1 MGDDKDDGF
10 AENGRRPRRVCRPGP
25 EEEYLKQPVSPAP
38 VAPEQPILWLGVSGF
53 SPEQKAALQMAL
65 ARTDELPQWRVGAFA
80 EADAWWVNGEKV
92 RVAPDGTLRVAPG
105 LPTEHALRLDLA
117 DVDRPIAFG
126 VPLGCDE
133 FEPQVVFDP
142 ASPPSTQAVL
152 LQFDSWLWLVRA
164 QFVLG
169 RQIIEQGADLRHGV
183 YHVSSQGRL
192 LAVLDFAQGNGA
204 ILPRA
209 HPVDLAEARWDRR
222 PPGARD
228 LPETFVRVTPAQ
240 LAWTYVSR
248 TDRDLLPRRYRD
260 ATIYFRHAPGVPI
273 RWLRD
278 SQLNLLR
285 ELAADPGTLESLYRR
300 TGLPMR
306 QLERDLTALYY
317 GYAITTTRSKA
328 AQRSPSRYD
337 SVPHSVGPG
346 LDSLLNADQ
355 VSHPADPTV
364 PAQLEHRFLHGSR
377 DDR

>member
-1 MGDDKDDGF
+1 L
-10 AENGRRPRRVCRPGP
+10 EQL
-25 EEEYLKQPVSPAP
+25 ESQAP

-53 SPEQKAALQMAL
+53 SPEQRDALEAALV
-65 ARTDELPQWRVGAFA
+65 RTQELPRWRLGAFG

-92 RVAPDGTLRVAPG
+92 RVAPDGNLKVAPG
-105 LPTEHALRLDLA
+105 LPNDQALRLDLA
-117 DVDRPIAFG
+117 EVDRPIAFAA
-126 VPLGCDE
+126 PLGCDD
-133 FEPQVVFDP
+133 FEPQVLFDP

-169 RQIIEQGADLRHGV
+169 AQIIERGAELRHGV

-192 LAVLDFAQGNGA
+192 LAVLDFAQGKGA
-204 ILPRA
+204 VLPRA
-209 HPVDLAEARWDRR
+209 HPVDLAQARWDRR
-222 PPGARD
+222 PAGARD

-248 TDRDLLPRRYRD
+248 TDRDLLPRRYRE

-285 ELAADPGTLESLYRR
+285 ELAADPGTLQGLYQR
-300 TGLPMR
+300 TGLPLR

-317 GYAITTTRSKA
+317 GYAITTTRAKA
-328 AQRSPSRYD
+328 AQRSASRYD
-337 SVPHSVGPG
+337 SVPNSIGPG
-346 LDSLLNADQ
+346 LDSLLNGDVA
-355 VSHPADPTV
+355 SLPAELTV
-364 PAQLEHRFLHGSR
+364 PAQLEHRLMHRERDSR
-377 DDR
+377 

>member
-1 MGDDKDDGF
+1 L
-10 AENGRRPRRVCRPGP
+10 EQL
-25 EEEYLKQPVSPAP
+25 ESQAP

-53 SPEQKAALQMAL
+53 SPEQRDALEAAL
-65 ARTDELPQWRVGAFA
+65 ARTQELPRWRLGAFG

-92 RVAPDGTLRVAPG
+92 RVAPDGNLKVAPG
-105 LPTEHALRLDLA
+105 LPNDQALRLDLA
-117 DVDRPIAFG
+117 EVDRPIAFAA
-126 VPLGCDE
+126 PLGCDD
-133 FEPQVVFDP
+133 FEPQVLFDP

-169 RQIIEQGADLRHGV
+169 AQIIERGAELRHGV

-192 LAVLDFAQGNGA
+192 LAVLDFAQGKGA
-204 ILPRA
+204 VLPRA
-209 HPVDLAEARWDRR
+209 HPVDLAQARWDRR
-222 PPGARD
+222 PAGARD

-248 TDRDLLPRRYRD
+248 TDRDLLPRRYRE

-285 ELAADPGTLESLYRR
+285 ELAADPGTLQGLYQR
-300 TGLPMR
+300 TGLPLR

-317 GYAITTTRSKA
+317 GYAITTTRAKA
-328 AQRSPSRYD
+328 AQRSASRYD
-337 SVPHSVGPG
+337 SVPNSIGPG
-346 LDSLLNADQ
+346 LDSLLNGDVA
-355 VSHPADPTV
+355 SLPAELTV
-364 PAQLEHRFLHGSR
+364 PAQLEHRLMHRERDSR
-377 DDR
+377 

>member
-1 MGDDKDDGF
+1 VQESKG
-10 AENGRRPRRVCRPGP
+10 
-25 EEEYLKQPVSPAP
+25 SAP
-38 VAPEQPILWLGVSGF
+38 VAPEQPILWLGTSGF
-53 SPEQKAALQMAL
+53 SPEQRAALESAL
-65 ARTDELPQWRVGAFA
+65 GRTDELPRWRLGAFGD
-80 EADAWWVNGEKV
+80 ADAWWVNGEKV
-92 RVAPDGTLRVAPG
+92 RVAPDGNLKVAPG

-117 DVDRPIAFG
+117 EVDRPIAFAA
-126 VPLGCDE
+126 PLGCDE
-133 FEPQVVFDP
+133 FEPQVLFHL

-169 RQIIEQGADLRHGV
+169 ARIIERGAELRNGV

-192 LAVLDFAQGNGA
+192 LAVLDFAQGKGA
-204 ILPRA
+204 VLPHA
-209 HPVDLAEARWDRR
+209 HPVDLAQARWDRR

-228 LPETFVRVTPAQ
+228 LPATFVRVTPAQ

-248 TDRDLLPRRYRD
+248 TDRDLLPGRYRD

-285 ELAADPGTLESLYRR
+285 ELAADPATLANLHQR

-328 AQRSPSRYD
+328 AAQRSSSHHD
-337 SVPHSVGPG
+337 SVPNSVGPG
-346 LDSLLNADQ
+346 LDSLLNGDVTSQ
-355 VSHPADPTV
+355 PADLTV
-364 PAQLEHRFLHGSR
+364 PAQLEHRFLHRER
-377 DDR
+377 DGR